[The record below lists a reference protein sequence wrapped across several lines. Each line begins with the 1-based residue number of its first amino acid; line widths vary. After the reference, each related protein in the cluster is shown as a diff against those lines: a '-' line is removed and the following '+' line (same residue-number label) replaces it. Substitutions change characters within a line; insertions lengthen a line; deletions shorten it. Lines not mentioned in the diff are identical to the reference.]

1 MNLSRMNGFRC
12 ALLAMLCLCA
22 GGANAAL
29 TGASVSP
36 VQRQL
41 NAQGNNSIPLSWR
54 VTADSTHRVGTSS
67 GPATLLNGATGDP
80 LGSTGM
86 SFNSGGLGPYTFSE
100 VLNISAA
107 QVSNWQSMGIGEVH
121 AVRTFSDPATGGSI
135 SATLRLL
142 VPPRGDFTAARVSP
156 AQQQLFA
163 NRDGNLNLNWQVA
176 TGPNHRNGVIS
187 PPARILDPRNR
198 RALATLGDTLSD
210 SGSGPF
216 LFSEQLQLDAA
227 TLQSLL
233 AHGLRR
239 VVLERS
245 FSDPVGGGS
254 TAANLVLV
262 IDNSALS
269 AARGAAPG
277 ALSVTGLN
285 LEFDTGNALALANLN
300 QALQARL
307 TLSYTGSGLLE
318 GRWLVAEPGSTEG
331 PPLYRTL
338 ALVRR
343 NLAANQRVILQS
355 PGLPTLRAGKYLLR
369 FCVTSRNPIPG
380 DEIPDAQCPLQEQL
394 VDAAYQVQGSRQAGE
409 VTIVR
414 LSPDRQVVSGSTPF
428 AWQPVPGAQV
438 YQMQLFALQ
447 APDTRPPSSRAQGDV
462 MEPKF
467 ITGMLLPAGITQTP
481 LSDLV
486 QSKLETERHYLWRI
500 TAHDQSGRLIG
511 SSGEYRFIYRP
522 EEQP

>member
-1 MNLSRMNGFRC
+1 MNLSRMYGFRC
-12 ALLAMLCLCA
+12 ALLAILCLCA

-54 VTADSTHRVGTSS
+54 VSADSTHRVGTSS
-67 GPATLLNGATGDP
+67 GPATLLNGTTGDP
-80 LGSTGM
+80 LGSTGL
-86 SFNSGGLGPYTFSE
+86 SFSTGGPGPYTFSE

-121 AVRTFSDPATGGSI
+121 AVRTFSDPATGGSV
-135 SATLRLL
+135 SVTLRLR

-156 AQQQLFA
+156 AQQRLFA
-163 NRDGNLNLNWQVA
+163 NRNGNLDLNWQVT
-176 TGPNHRNGVIS
+176 TGPNHRNGIVS
-187 PPARILDPRNR
+187 PPARILDPRNG

-216 LFSEQLQLDAA
+216 LFSEQLQLETA
-227 TLQSLL
+227 TLQGLL
-233 AHGLRR
+233 ARGLKR

-245 FSDPVGGGS
+245 FSDPVGGGG
-254 TAANLVLV
+254 TAANLVLI

-269 AARGAAPG
+269 ATRGAAPG
-277 ALSVTGLN
+277 TLAVTGLN
-285 LEFDTGNALALANLN
+285 LEFDTGNDLALANFN

-318 GRWLVAEPGSTEG
+318 GRWLLAEPGGTEA

-343 NLAANQRVILQS
+343 NITANQRVVLHS
-355 PGLPTLRAGKYLLR
+355 PRLPTQRAGKYRLR
-369 FCVTSRNPIPG
+369 FCVTSRDPVPG
-380 DEIPDAQCPLQEQL
+380 DEIADAQCPLRKQL
-394 VDAAYQVQGSRQAGE
+394 VDAAYQVQGSRRAGE
-409 VTIVR
+409 VAIVR
-414 LSPDRQVVSGSTPF
+414 LSPNRQVVDGSTPF
-428 AWQPVPGAQV
+428 AWQPVPDTQV
-438 YQMQLFALQ
+438 YQVQLFALQ
-447 APDTRPPSSRAQGDV
+447 AADTRPPSSRAQGEV

-467 ITGMLLPAGITQTP
+467 ITGMLLPAGITRTP

-486 QSKLETERHYLWRI
+486 RSKLEADRHYLWRI

-511 SSGEYRFIYRP
+511 SSGEYRFVYRAQ
-522 EEQP
+522 E